1 MKRKEMRMSRII
13 WGFILLMTFSCHD
26 EETTDSSSR
35 GIRADVSFLN
45 APLTT
50 SGLRV
55 LIFDESK
62 KLVEEQRF
70 TTYPTSLRSS
80 VGKYYFVF
88 VANAMNE
95 GDIPTLQ
102 TGVTQ
107 MGDVM
112 HHLTLTGDS
121 LNYFSPTEYYHY
133 ATPQAVELN
142 SMSSLTV
149 PLKRSVG
156 ALDIAFSVPPGAT
169 IEEVYANIEQPVTS
183 IDFWGDELQTATSG
197 NVRCRL
203 VKDTDGIYKGQ
214 FTAFPQTGATISYD
228 VIYAQGTSQNYPLNQ
243 PVNIIASQFTRITTQ
258 FSGTLSSTINYSSW
272 SNSYAINYYAGFQV
286 SVTVQGGNPT
296 NYTGL
301 TVKVTNTSV
310 IPNTVTQYDSIP
322 LVNNNGVLSFTLAR
336 FIGNGNYVLSYA
348 RLHDRDGKLT
358 DPNNRGTSLAVGFNV
373 PGKAAAVTL
382 DGRQNEEEYYV
393 RKALTTM
400 HGTLTPG
407 SAYPGAATYL
417 TRCVP
422 LAVPTQVEG
431 TVVKQ
436 WPVSAPGGGVYGIST
451 QVINGEWRV
460 IAFNF
465 ENDYNVFASGAKDL
479 RFQGGG
485 GKMPI
490 ADFVPMLYFQQALF
504 SKIELNYGND
514 ISGLANIKRL
524 NSLVI
529 NNDAVTTAN
538 QFSGPL
544 PSNLGT
550 KDMVRFEVSYCQT
563 TSTLPVSYS
572 NWSNI
577 SIFHCMGNAGLTGTI
592 PAEYSNYARI
602 TLFRLYG
609 CNFSGKLPQSFD
621 NYASMNVGINF
632 NGNKLTCV
640 PTGFMNRYTT
650 NTTVQQGVNIGAC
663 TYP

>member
-1 MKRKEMRMSRII
+1 MKNTERPVFRII
-13 WGFILLMTFSCHD
+13 WGLILLIAFSCQNEVNMD
-26 EETTDSSSR
+26 TALSKKS
-35 GIRADVSFLN
+35 ADVAFLN
-45 APLTT
+45 APQVT

-55 LIFDESK
+55 LIFGEDQ

-88 VANAMNE
+88 IANAMNE
-95 GDIPTLQ
+95 EDIPQLQ

-107 MGDVM
+107 MSDVM
-112 HHLTLTGDS
+112 HVLTLAGDS
-121 LNYFSPTEYYHY
+121 LNYLSPTEYYHY
-133 ATPQAVELN
+133 FTPQAVELN

-156 ALDIAFSVPPGAT
+156 ALDIAFSVPAGST
-169 IEEVYANIEQPVTS
+169 IEEVYANVEQPVTS
-183 IDFWGDELQTATSG
+183 IDFRATKVQTATSG
-197 NVRCRL
+197 NIRYRL
-203 VKDTDGIYKGQ
+203 TKDTDGVYKGQ

-243 PVNIIASQFTRITTQ
+243 PVNIIASKFTRITTQ

-272 SNSYAINYYAGFQV
+272 SNSYTVNYYAGFQV
-286 SVTVQGGNPT
+286 SVTVEGGNPT

-301 TVKVTNTSV
+301 TVKVKNTSV
-310 IPNTVTQYDSIP
+310 TPNVTTQYDSIP
-322 LVNNNGVLSFTLAR
+322 LVNKNGILSFNLAQ
-336 FIGNGNYVLSYA
+336 FIGNGSYVLIYA
-348 RLHDRDGKLT
+348 RLHDRDGKLA

-400 HGTLTPG
+400 HGSLTPG

-436 WPVSAPGGGVYGIST
+436 WPVSAPGGGVYGVST

-465 ENDYNVFASGAKDL
+465 ENDYGVFASGAKDT
-479 RFQGGG
+479 RFQAGG

-490 ADFVPMLYFQQALF
+490 ADFVPLLYFQQALF

-514 ISGLANIKRL
+514 ISGFANVRML

-544 PSNLGT
+544 PSNLGN
-550 KDMVRFEVSYCQT
+550 KDMVRFEISYCRV
-563 TSTLPVSYS
+563 TSTLPTSYG

-577 SIFHCMGNAGLTGTI
+577 NIFHCMGNAGLTGSVPT
-592 PAEYSNYARI
+592 EYSNYARI

-609 CNFSGKLPQSFD
+609 CNLSGKLPQSFD

-640 PTGFMNRYTT
+640 PSGFLNRYTT
-650 NTTVQQGVNIGAC
+650 NTTVQQNINIGAC

>member
-1 MKRKEMRMSRII
+1 MKTDMRKFRII
-13 WGFILLMTFSCHD
+13 WWIILLIVFSCHD
-26 EETTDSSSR
+26 EETRDGSLIRT
-35 GIRADVSFLN
+35 RADVSFLN
-45 APLTT
+45 VPQTT

-55 LIFDESK
+55 LVFGEDK

-95 GDIPTLQ
+95 GDIPELQ
-102 TGVTQ
+102 TGVTR
-107 MGDVM
+107 MSDVM
-112 HHLTLTGDS
+112 HS
-121 LNYFSPTEYYHY
+121 LSLAADNENYLSPTEYYHY

-142 SMSSLTV
+142 TLSSLTV

-156 ALDIAFSVPPGAT
+156 ALDIAFSVPAGSSV
-169 IEEVYANIEQPVTS
+169 EEVYANIELPVQS
-183 IDFWGDELQTATSG
+183 IDFNGTTVQTATSG
-197 NVRCRL
+197 NIRHRL
-203 VKDTDGIYKGQ
+203 VKDTDGVYKGQ
-214 FTAFPQTGATISYD
+214 FTAFPQTGATVSYD
-228 VIYAQGTSQNYPLNQ
+228 IIYAQGTSQNYPLNQ
-243 PVNIIASQFTRITTQ
+243 PVNIIASKFTRIKTQ

-272 SNSYAINYYAGFQV
+272 TNSYAIDYYAGFQV
-286 SVTVQGGNPT
+286 KVTVEGGNPT
-296 NYTGL
+296 NYTGV
-301 TVKVTNTSV
+301 TVKVKNMSV
-310 IPNTVTQYDSIP
+310 TPNVTVQYDSIP
-322 LVNNNGVLSFTLAR
+322 LVNNNGILSFNLAR
-336 FIGNGNYVLSYA
+336 FIGNGSYVLTYA
-348 RLHDRDGKLT
+348 RLHDRDGELA
-358 DPNNRGTSLAVGFNV
+358 DPNTRGTSLAVGFNV
-373 PGKAAAVTL
+373 PGKAAFVTL

-400 HGTLTPG
+400 HGSLTPG

-422 LAVPTQVEG
+422 STVPTQVEG

-436 WPVSAPGGGVYGIST
+436 WPVTAPGGGVYGVST

-465 ENDYNVFASGAKDL
+465 ENDYGVFGSGVKDT
-479 RFQGGG
+479 RFQAGG

-490 ADFVPMLYFQQALF
+490 ADFVPLLYFQQALF

-514 ISGLANIKRL
+514 ISGFANIRML

-529 NNDAVTTAN
+529 NNDGVTTAN

-544 PSNLGT
+544 PSNLGN
-550 KDMVRFEVSYCQT
+550 KDMVRFEISYCRV
-563 TSTLPVSYS
+563 TSTLPVSYG

-577 SIFHCMGNAGLTGTI
+577 NIFHCIGDAGLTGTI
-592 PAEYSNYARI
+592 PTEYSNYARI

-609 CNFSGKLPQSFD
+609 CNLSGKLPQSFD

-640 PTGFMNRYTT
+640 PTGFLNRYTT
-650 NTTVQQGVNIGAC
+650 NTTVQQNVSIGAC